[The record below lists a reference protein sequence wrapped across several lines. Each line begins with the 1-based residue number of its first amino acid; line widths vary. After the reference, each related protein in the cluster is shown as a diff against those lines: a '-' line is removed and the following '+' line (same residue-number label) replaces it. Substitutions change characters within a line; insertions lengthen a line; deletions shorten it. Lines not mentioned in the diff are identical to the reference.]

1 VMPPDVILENTV
13 RAVQDMARQVLELR
27 AKGEAV
33 GQIYSCRFNSGLFH
47 VDWKYSK
54 AVLEKEC
61 AGIPELGNVVVVR
74 PKGEKE

>member
-1 VMPPDVILENTV
+1 MPPDVIMEHTV
-13 RAVQDMARQVLELR
+13 HALRDMVRQVLKLQ
-27 AKGEAV
+27 AKGEVV

-54 AVLEKEC
+54 ALLEKEC

-74 PKGEKE
+74 PEGEPE